1 MSMSYKVKAFFGF
14 VDEEETPQ
22 EVKLLSTEP
31 PVHKPVFRPAPQVNT
46 SKSGH
51 ISEIRV
57 EEPRVYED
65 SLGTASALRDGLPVI
80 LNLKHLDQQ
89 AQKRFIDFMCGT
101 AFAVNGKM
109 IKIGEHIFLFTPPN
123 VSVDSGEK
131 NSLDKHKDKNTEE
144 REFFTRHGA

>member
-1 MSMSYKVKAFFGF
+1 LSVSYKVKAFFGF
-14 VDEEETPQ
+14 IDEDEAPQ
-22 EVKLLSTEP
+22 EVKILANDP
-31 PVHKPVFRPAPQVNT
+31 QVHKPVFRPTPQQAPVRAG
-46 SKSGH
+46 SVA
-51 ISEIRV
+51 EIKV

-123 VSVDSGEK
+123 ISVDAGDKTVIEK
-131 NSLDKHKDKNTEE
+131 PKDNEE

>member
-1 MSMSYKVKAFFGF
+1 MSVSYKVKAFFGF
-14 VDEEETPQ
+14 IDEDDAHQ
-22 EVKLLSTEP
+22 EVKILSTEP
-31 PVHKPVFRPAPQVNT
+31 QVHKQNFRPAPQHVPMRA
-46 SKSGH
+46 GGVA
-51 ISEIRV
+51 EIRV

-123 VSVDSGEK
+123 VSVDAGDKTIIEK
-131 NSLDKHKDKNTEE
+131 PREHEE

>member
-1 MSMSYKVKAFFGF
+1 MSVSYKVKAFFGF
-14 VDEEETPQ
+14 IDEDEAPQ
-22 EVKLLSTEP
+22 EVKILSTEP
-31 PVHKPVFRPAPQVNT
+31 PVQKQHFRPAPQHVPT
-46 SKSGH
+46 RSGGVA
-51 ISEIRV
+51 EIRV

-123 VSVDSGEK
+123 VSVDAGDKTIIEK
-131 NSLDKHKDKNTEE
+131 PREHEE